1 MLIRDLTMDR
11 ILQTWNFA
19 KNVSYSISTL
29 RYSYLHKQQV
39 LLKDKLSQKHQ
50 QYTIGIVAAKVICR
64 PSPQRSPCNNCCCC
78 CSVTKSCP
86 TFCYSMDCSMP
97 GSSVLH
103 RLPEFA
109 QTHVRWV
116 SDTIYPSHP
125 LPPTSPALNLSHHQ
139 SFFQWVGCL
148 PQVAQVLELQRQSFQ
163 WIFRVD
169 FL

>member
-39 LLKDKLSQKHQ
+39 LLKDKLSQKHL

-86 TFCYSMDCSMP
+86 TLCEPMDHSLP
-97 GSSVLH
+97 GSSVHGTSQKRIL
-103 RLPEFA
+103 E
-109 QTHVRWV
+109 WV
-116 SDTIYPSHP
+116 AI
-125 LPPTSPALNLSHHQ
+125 
-139 SFFQWVGCL
+139 SFSRGSSQPRDGTLVSCVGRRILYHWVIWEAHNWIHWGEYVCL
-148 PQVAQVLELQRQSFQ
+148 FSVDYTEP
-163 WIFRVD
+163 FRKD
-169 FL
+169 